1 MSLWLKN
8 CYLFVYVLFSSTF
21 FPHFGG
27 VFVRW
32 GNVVSIVDIINDA
45 VATKKSEFF
54 FVIRNLISG
63 RANPFELD
71 GGVNWLV
78 QIQMLF

>member
-1 MSLWLKN
+1 
-8 CYLFVYVLFSSTF
+8 
-21 FPHFGG
+21 
-27 VFVRW
+27 
-32 GNVVSIVDIINDA
+32 VVSIVDIINDA